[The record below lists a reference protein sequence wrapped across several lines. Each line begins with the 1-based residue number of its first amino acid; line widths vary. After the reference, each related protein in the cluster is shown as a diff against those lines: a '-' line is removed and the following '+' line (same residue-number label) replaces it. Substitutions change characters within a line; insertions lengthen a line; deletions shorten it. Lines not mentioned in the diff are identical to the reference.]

1 MFIEDIM
8 KAVMLILLAVSANFA
23 GKTLSCDVQKS
34 LTDSMILKQLLIL
47 FLIYFT
53 VQFTEDADVPSHPTV
68 NMGKALLVWIFYILF
83 SKTHL
88 KSTIAI
94 FILLAI
100 LYTLSS
106 FKNYYKKLENIDDDT
121 VSKEDIIKNQNLVE
135 LLQNITAY
143 VIAVAVII
151 SFIMY
156 YLDQK
161 KDHGKNFS
169 IFKFISGV
177 NYCRKLKD

>member
-8 KAVMLILLAVSANFA
+8 KAVMLILLAVSANFV
-23 GKTLSCDVQKS
+23 GQTLGCDLQELLS
-34 LTDSMILKQLLIL
+34 NNMIYKQLLIL
-47 FLIYFT
+47 FLVYFT
-53 VQFTEDADVPSHPTV
+53 VQFTEDEEVPSHPTI
-68 NMGKALLVWIFYILF
+68 NMGKAVLVWIFYILF
-83 SKTHL
+83 SKTHIQ
-88 KSTIAI
+88 STFAI

-106 FKNYYKKLENIDDDT
+106 FKNYYRKLENIDDDT

-143 VIAVAVII
+143 VIAITVIV
-151 SFIMY
+151 SFIFY
-156 YLDQK
+156 YLDK
-161 KDHGKNFS
+161 KQEYGKTFT

-177 NYCRKLKD
+177 TKCRKN

>member
-23 GKTLSCDVQKS
+23 GKTLSCDVQQL
-34 LTDSMILKQLLIL
+34 LTNSMIHKQLLIL
-47 FLIYFT
+47 FLVYFT
-53 VQFTEDADVPSHPTV
+53 IQFTEDVEVPSHPTV
-68 NMGKALLVWIFYILF
+68 NMGKALLVWVFYILF
-83 SKTHL
+83 SKTHM

-94 FILLAI
+94 FILLAV

-106 FKNYYKKLENIDDDT
+106 FKNYYKRLENIDDDT

-151 SFIMY
+151 SFIIY

-177 NYCRKLKD
+177 KTCGKLR